1 MNKRKRVARLK
12 QRQNKKRFE
21 ALRRGSV
28 SDDPAIQ
35 TRRTRIAASSTK
47 EASLQDPLVTN
58 SPKRTRNTQKVELE
72 APLNLVPES
81 EEIKLS
87 SPSTVTNESPD
98 KSSASKSK
106 KVEQTRSSEK
116 EKPKR
121 TRTTSTS
128 STEEEKPKRAKRT
141 VKKIED
147 A

>member
-21 ALRRGSV
+21 ALQRGSV
-28 SDDPAIQ
+28 LDDPVTQ
-35 TRRTRIAASSTK
+35 TRRTISVASRIK
-47 EASLQDPLVTN
+47 EASLQDPLVKK

-106 KVEQTRSSEK
+106 KVEQARSSEK

-121 TRTTSTS
+121 NRTTSTG

>member
-28 SDDPAIQ
+28 LDDPAIQ
-35 TRRTRIAASSTK
+35 TRRTRSAASSIK
-47 EASLQDPLVTN
+47 EVSLQDPLVTK

-81 EEIKLS
+81 EEIELS
-87 SPSTVTNESPD
+87 SPSTVTNESPA

-106 KVEQTRSSEK
+106 KVEQARSSEK

-121 TRTTSTS
+121 NRTTSTG